1 MKKKKSLGNG
11 GFVAGM
17 LAPSLL
23 MLCIFTFYPLFSGV
37 VMAFQDYN
45 LFNVKNT
52 KWVGFANF
60 MELLTPST
68 MNSFPQIMMNTVK
81 WVLVSLVFQF
91 FIGLALAL
99 MLRRKFPGS
108 ALYRGIIFFP
118 WAVSG
123 FIIGIM
129 WRWMFN
135 GTAGVI
141 NDLLIRLGIIEQ
153 SVGWLSDANIAM
165 NSVIVANVWYGI
177 PFFTIMITA
186 ALSGIPNDVYEA
198 AEVDG
203 AGPFVKFF
211 RITLPYIRPVLL
223 LTLLLRFIWIFN
235 FPELIYSM
243 TNGGPGGATHIVTSY
258 MMEQIMGLDYGMGS
272 AIGVLVILF
281 LSVYTCIY
289 LALTRFEDVG
299 DAT

>member
-1 MKKKKSLGNG
+1 MKKKKLGNG
-11 GFVAGM
+11 GFIAGM

-23 MLCIFTFYPLFSGV
+23 MLCVFTFYPLISGA

-52 KWVGFANF
+52 KWVGLGNF
-60 MELLTPST
+60 EKLLTPST
-68 MNSFPQIMMNTVK
+68 MNAFPQIMMNTVK

-91 FIGLALAL
+91 FIGLALAM
-99 MLRRKFPGS
+99 MLRKRFPGS
-108 ALYRGIIFFP
+108 SVYRGLIFFP

-129 WRWMFN
+129 WRWMYN

-141 NDLLIRLGIIEQ
+141 NDLLARAGLISQ
-153 SVGWLSDANIAM
+153 PVGWLSDASVAM
-165 NSVIVANVWYGI
+165 NAVIVANVWYGI

-186 ALSGIPNDVYEA
+186 ALAGIPTDVYEA
-198 AEVDG
+198 ADVDG

-223 LTLLLRFIWIFN
+223 LTVLLRFIWIFN
-235 FPELIYSM
+235 FPDLIYSM

-258 MMEQIMGLDYGMGS
+258 MMERIMGLDYGMGS

-281 LSVYTCIY
+281 LSVWTCIY
-289 LALTRFEDVG
+289 LAMTRFEDVG
-299 DAT
+299 DAA